1 MMWLT
6 VGDERTLI
14 NLDHVRQV
22 AVEGT
27 ALTITFSTGEKVTV
41 RSFASEADAKA
52 TLRHVSNEL
61 MTTDL
66 RSVR

>member
-1 MMWLT
+1 MWLT

-22 AVEGT
+22 AVEGS

-41 RSFASEADAKA
+41 RAFASESDAKA
-52 TLRHVSNEL
+52 TLKHVCNEL

-66 RSVR
+66 RAVR

>member
-1 MMWLT
+1 MWLA

-22 AVEGT
+22 AVEG
-27 ALTITFSTGEKVTV
+27 AGLTVTFSTGEKVTV
-41 RSFASEADAKA
+41 LSFASEADAKA

-61 MTTDL
+61 MTTNL